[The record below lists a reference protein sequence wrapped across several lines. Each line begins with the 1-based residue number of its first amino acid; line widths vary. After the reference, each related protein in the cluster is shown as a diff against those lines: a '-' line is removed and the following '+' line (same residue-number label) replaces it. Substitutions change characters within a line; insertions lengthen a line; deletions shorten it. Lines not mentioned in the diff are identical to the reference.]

1 MTALVLQ
8 LTDAGL
14 AAIQGASGTDPTI
27 VTELGITDT
36 PFDFAP
42 TLSALPGEFKRLPI
56 ASGVAAAANV
66 AHLTVYDTSD
76 DVWAASGFGL
86 FLDDGTLL
94 AAYTQD
100 HPVLTKAGL
109 AFAMLAFDIRFAGDL
124 AASIEYGDMIFV
136 WPPATEETRGIAKL
150 ATQAEVDAEANQPGD
165 DEKIVTPRTLRNR
178 IQALVE
184 ALDLSGA
191 LAAEAGA
198 RAEADNDL
206 GDAIDALKVGGALLD
221 RGHLDIPV
229 LGQTFRI
236 NWGKKDVTAKTA
248 TTDYFAAPYSIC
260 FGVFQGGGTTDVNSS
275 GVLRAY
281 PGTGP
286 EAFTHVNLT
295 NGTAGLLTIH
305 WIGIGLA

>member
-76 DVWAASGFGL
+76 DVWTATGFGL

-100 HPVLTKAGL
+100 DAVLSKAGL

-124 AASIEYGDMIFV
+124 AASFEYGDMIFV
-136 WPPATEETRGIAKL
+136 WPPATEMTRGIAKL
-150 ATQAEVDAEANQPGD
+150 ATQAAVDATDDEAGD
-165 DEKIVTPRTLRNR
+165 DETIVTPRTLRR
-178 IQALVE
+178 RLVQL
-184 ALDLSGA
+184 AQMLDLSEE
-191 LAAEAGA
+191 LEEEAQA
-198 RAEADNDL
+198 RSDADE
-206 GDAIDALKVGGALLD
+206 ALKCSGIFLAK
-221 RGHLDIPV
+221 GHLDIPA
-229 LGQTFRI
+229 LGQIFRI
-236 NWGKKDVTAKTA
+236 NWGKTDVAGKTA
-248 TTDYFAAPYSIC
+248 TTDTYEAPYAQC
-260 FGVFQGGGTTDVNSS
+260 FGVFQGGGTNNVNSTEA
-275 GVLRAY
+275 LRAY
-281 PGTGP
+281 PGTGNQ
-286 EAFTHVNLT
+286 ALTHVNLT
-295 NGTAGLLTIH
+295 NGTTGLLTIH
-305 WIGIGLA
+305 WIAIGLAPNS